1 MAEATSQVEAG
12 GAVASGSARPERVLG
27 RWQSR
32 LRTGLPAAAFVLLLV
47 ACFALEPNSLSYYG
61 ISLLL
66 SPAVPLIFA
75 AMSVSFVILVG
86 DIDLGLGYAVGLSNV
101 MIASWL
107 ASTPWLAV
115 VACLGLVVAYG
126 LIGAL
131 VHVRRVPAIVVTL
144 GASFVWLGLGLTI
157 LPSPGGSAPAWLEQF
172 FSWQPPLIPLPILLA
187 AVVALIG
194 YWLCYRWPYGS
205 VLRGAGGN
213 ADAAR
218 LAGWSMLR
226 IRVVA
231 YLLAGVF
238 GVLAGLALTG
248 VTASGDVTA
257 SANFTLLAIASV
269 ILGGAEFAGGVAA
282 PIGTV
287 LGALTISLTAT
298 VLGFLNVSSDF
309 DTGAQGLIL
318 IIVLGGRAFMRRR
331 R

>member
-1 MAEATSQVEAG
+1 MEVAGAIGEHSVED
-12 GAVASGSARPERVLG
+12 VRPVG
-27 RWQSR
+27 RWRSR
-32 LRTGLPAAAFVLLLV
+32 LRAGLPGVAFVLILG
-47 ACFALEPNSLSYYG
+47 ACFALEPTALSYRG
-61 ISLLL
+61 VGLLL

-101 MIASWL
+101 IIASWL
-107 ASTPWLAV
+107 VSSPWLAV
-115 VACLGLVVAYG
+115 AGCVGLVVAYG

-131 VHVRRVPAIVVTL
+131 VHVRRVPAIVATL

-157 LPSPGGSAPAWLEQF
+157 LPIPGGSAPSWLTQF
-172 FSWQPPLIPLPILLA
+172 FSWQPPLIPLPIVLA

-194 YWLCYRWPYGS
+194 YFLCYRWPFGV
-205 VLRGAGGN
+205 VLRGAGGSP
-213 ADAAR
+213 DAAR

-231 YLLAGVF
+231 YLLAGAF

-248 VTASGDVTA
+248 ITASGDVTA

-282 PIGTV
+282 PVGTV
-287 LGALTISLTAT
+287 LGAMTISLTGT

-318 IIVLGGRAFMRRR
+318 IIVLGGRVFMRRR